1 VSSKY
6 RKSTADTDWYNPPYC
21 GFSAAGGVVVT
32 AGGVVVSGG
41 GVVVCTGGGVV
52 VAAGG
57 VVVSSPQAANTKA
70 ATTRQATTIHA
81 IFFNFFPPFFLLN

>member
-1 VSSKY
+1 MAV
-6 RKSTADTDWYNPPYC
+6 PPYC

-32 AGGVVVSGG
+32 AGGVVVTAG
-41 GVVVCTGGGVV
+41 GVVVTAGGVV

-57 VVVSSPQAANTKA
+57 VVVSSPQAANMKA

-81 IFFNFFPPFFLLN
+81 IFFTFSPLFFLLN

>member
-32 AGGVVVSGG
+32 AGGVVVTAG
-41 GVVVCTGGGVV
+41 GVVVTGGGVV
-52 VAAGG
+52 VAGGG
-57 VVVSSPQAANTKA
+57 VVVSSPQAANTRA
-70 ATTRQATTIHA
+70 ATARQATTIQ
-81 IFFNFFPPFFLLN
+81 IVLFTFRLPCFY